1 MVAGKAGGTMRY
13 HRDTTVTV
21 DLDRLIEN
29 VTLLREQHY
38 RGIALMAVVKADAY
52 GQGAVPIAKTLEEVG
67 VGAFA
72 VATLEEALELR
83 HAGIRGMILVLGSI
97 ASSDLELAAKRS
109 LTLSVNHPEWLA
121 NALAKPFD
129 GVVDVHL
136 NIDTGMHR
144 LGIEAENH
152 VLDAVRSIR
161 SSKHLRLSG
170 VYTHL
175 ASSETP
181 DETYYDMQ
189 IHRFDSLLSR
199 IDTTGLWIHVANS
212 GASVKKH
219 PPFVNMVRIGLFL
232 HGVPPSETAK
242 PAFQLKPTLR
252 LTTRI
257 ISIKHLPK
265 GSKVSYNGIYETK
278 EDDEIIATLPIGY
291 ADGYDRR
298 YGSASVHV
306 DGKSAP
312 IVGRICMDYTMIRLS
327 EEVPIGTEVELIGDH
342 VSAVALADL
351 AGTNSY
357 HVFCQITDR
366 VPRRYVR
373 NGQVVQTVCKRYACL
388 EEED

>member
-1 MVAGKAGGTMRY
+1 MRY

-21 DLDRLIEN
+21 DLDHLIEN

-52 GQGAVPIAKTLEEVG
+52 GQGAVPVAKTLEEVG

-72 VATLEEALELR
+72 VATLEEAIELR
-83 HAGIRGMILVLGSI
+83 HAGIRGMILVFGSI
-97 ASSDLELAAKRS
+97 AYDDLALCARHL

-121 NALAKPFD
+121 NALDKPFD
-129 GVVDVHL
+129 GFVDVHL

-144 LGIEAENH
+144 LGIEAEGD
-152 VLDAVRSIR
+152 VLAAIRSIR
-161 SSKHLRLSG
+161 SSKHLRLKG
-170 VYTHL
+170 IYTHL

-189 IHRFDSLLSR
+189 IRRFAALLSD

-232 HGVPPSETAK
+232 HGVPPSATAV
-242 PAFQLKPTLR
+242 PNFELKPTLR
-252 LTTRI
+252 LTSRI
-257 ISIKHLPK
+257 VSVKHLPK

-278 EDDEIIATLPIGY
+278 EQDEIVATLPIGY

-298 YGSASVHV
+298 YGSAKVFV
-306 DGKSAP
+306 AGEYAP
-312 IVGRICMDYTMIRLS
+312 VVGRICMDYTMIRLDR
-327 EEVPIGTEVELIGDH
+327 EVPIGTEVELIGDH
-342 VSAVALADL
+342 VRAVDLADL
-351 AGTNSY
+351 AGTNAY

-373 NGQVVQTVCKRYACL
+373 HGQIVETVLKRYAYL
-388 EEED
+388 EKED